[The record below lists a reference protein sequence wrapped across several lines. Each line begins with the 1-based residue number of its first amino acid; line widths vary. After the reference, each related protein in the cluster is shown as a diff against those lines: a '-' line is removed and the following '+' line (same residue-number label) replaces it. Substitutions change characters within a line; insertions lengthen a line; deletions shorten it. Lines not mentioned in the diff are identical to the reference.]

1 MPGGM
6 NPPYNRQKGSGK
18 GCRGRRPRRPAGGQA
33 PSLQTNLNGVRRA
46 ACPQAAAGV
55 VGGCPLMGGHARP
68 VGTLQA
74 SQARPALRA
83 RTPLSLRDIS
93 PRSGESPLKEEPFAR
108 AKPAREASP
117 SGEVAAEQAGRVQ
130 PVDGGHSK
138 VAGRACPAPT
148 DCRESSCT
156 SGAREGGSPPLCSW
170 RVVDRERAATQGSS
184 ESPSPLTRPAPFDKG
199 ASLAPCGG
207 SGEHPN
213 FKTEQRARA
222 LSANSNTA
230 FA

>member
-1 MPGGM
+1 MVKAVGGGVPDAPREGS
-6 NPPYNRQKGSGK
+6 PP
-18 GCRGRRPRRPAGGQA
+18 PLQA
-33 PSLQTNLNGVRRA
+33 TLKGVRRA

-74 SQARPALRA
+74 SQARPALHCVGR
-83 RTPLSLRDIS
+83 LLRGRS
-93 PRSGESPLKEEPFAR
+93 P
-108 AKPAREASP
+108 REASP

-130 PVDGGHSK
+130 PVDGGHNK

-156 SGAREGGSPPLCSW
+156 RGAREGGRPPLCSW

-184 ESPSPLTRPAPFDKG
+184 ESPQSANAASPL
-199 ASLAPCGG
+199 
-207 SGEHPN
+207 
-213 FKTEQRARA
+213 
-222 LSANSNTA
+222 
-230 FA
+230 

>member
-1 MPGGM
+1 M

-18 GCRGRRPRRPAGGQA
+18 GCRGRRPRRPAEGSPPPLQA
-33 PSLQTNLNGVRRA
+33 TLKGVRRA

-74 SQARPALRA
+74 SQTRPALRA

-93 PRSGESPLKEEPFAR
+93 PRSGESPLKGEPFAR
-108 AKPAREASP
+108 VKPAREASP

-156 SGAREGGSPPLCSW
+156 RGAREGGRPPLCSW

>member
-1 MPGGM
+1 
-6 NPPYNRQKGSGK
+6 
-18 GCRGRRPRRPAGGQA
+18 
-33 PSLQTNLNGVRRA
+33 
-46 ACPQAAAGV
+46 
-55 VGGCPLMGGHARP
+55 MGGHARP

-93 PRSGESPLKEEPFAR
+93 PRSGESPLKGEPFAR

-117 SGEVAAEQAGRVQ
+117 SWEVAAEQAGRVQ

-148 DCRESSCT
+148 DCRESLCT
-156 SGAREGGSPPLCSW
+156 RGAREGGSPPLPSW
-170 RVVDRERAATQGSS
+170 RVVDREWAATQGPS
-184 ESPSPLTRPAPFDKG
+184 ESPSHLTVTALRARAPLSLRDISPRSGESPFDKG

-213 FKTEQRARA
+213 FKTEEGSAA
-222 LSANSNTA
+222 LRTDSNTA
-230 FA
+230 SV

>member
-18 GCRGRRPRRPAGGQA
+18 GCRVRRPRRPAEGSPPPLQA
-33 PSLQTNLNGVRRA
+33 TLKGVRRA

-74 SQARPALRA
+74 SQARPA
-83 RTPLSLRDIS
+83 
-93 PRSGESPLKEEPFAR
+93 PLKGEPFAR

-156 SGAREGGSPPLCSW
+156 SGAREGGSPPLPSW
-170 RVVDRERAATQGSS
+170 RVVDREWAATQGPS
-184 ESPSPLTRPAPFDKG
+184 ESPSHLTVTAPFDKG
-199 ASLAPCGG
+199 PPSPPAGVRG
-207 SGEHPN
+207 
-213 FKTEQRARA
+213 
-222 LSANSNTA
+222 NSRI
-230 FA
+230 

>member
-1 MPGGM
+1 MPVDG
-6 NPPYNRQKGSGK
+6 
-18 GCRGRRPRRPAGGQA
+18 RPRKARRDPSGLASSASPSGPDPSVAPRHLPAQR
-33 PSLQTNLNGVRRA
+33 GVTPLRRA
-46 ACPQAAAGV
+46 
-55 VGGCPLMGGHARP
+55 
-68 VGTLQA
+68 
-74 SQARPALRA
+74 
-83 RTPLSLRDIS
+83 
-93 PRSGESPLKEEPFAR
+93 PFAR

-156 SGAREGGSPPLCSW
+156 RGAREGGRPPLCSW

-199 ASLAPCGG
+199 PLPHPCGG
-207 SGEHPN
+207 SGELPN

>member
-1 MPGGM
+1 MPGGI
-6 NPPYNRQKGSGK
+6 PPYNRQKGSGK
-18 GCRGRRPRRPAGGQA
+18 EAVGGGVPDAPRRGHPPPLQA
-33 PSLQTNLNGVRRA
+33 TLKGVRRA

-83 RTPLSLRDIS
+83 RAPLSLRDIS

-117 SGEVAAEQAGRVQ
+117 SGEVAAKQAGRVQ
-130 PVDGGHSK
+130 PVDGGHNK

-156 SGAREGGSPPLCSW
+156 RGAREGGSPPLPSW
-170 RVVDRERAATQGSS
+170 RVVDREWAATQGPS

-199 ASLAPCGG
+199 ASTSPLRGFGG
-207 SGEHPN
+207 TPE
-213 FKTEQRARA
+213 F
-222 LSANSNTA
+222 
-230 FA
+230 